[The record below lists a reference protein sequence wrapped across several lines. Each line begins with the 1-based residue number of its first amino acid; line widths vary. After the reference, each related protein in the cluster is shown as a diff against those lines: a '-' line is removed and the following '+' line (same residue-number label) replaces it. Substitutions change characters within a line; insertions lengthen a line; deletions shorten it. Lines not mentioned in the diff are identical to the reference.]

1 MENNQYKGFAYT
13 NSSNKPTIVYG
24 TSTEDILTKLGAYN
38 IARTENDKF
47 RTCNIGELN
56 ADAGKYGE
64 YHKYDVTTGKDI
76 SSVYLQIPRL
86 NKAEFQKVV
95 ADLKAAGARYNPNKK
110 AWYIT
115 ADQDWMEFNRICHQ
129 FSEKLTIDPVEVER
143 PDDENRPEFVIEGF
157 EVQYAVKVQN
167 RTVIIPE
174 SADLNLIKAA
184 VPVDDFLDRL
194 NEKAVE
200 QLRQLSDNPE
210 RIAGESEYSISVS
223 REAEDNRCMVWFN
236 DGREPLSMSGD
247 EYGIHFPSMG
257 QAEVADFVAGYM
269 RQQEHPELNV
279 QTEYHAGD
287 RIDCY
292 VPLRLQDNAAI
303 ADQPL
308 YVENVRHVSGIVQE
322 VRIQRDSSKEYIVLD
337 DHGNEQSVFS
347 DEIYAPD
354 QARVLLRA
362 ASDELTG
369 VQFDLLADKR
379 LTAAQMEEIR
389 FGYKDG
395 LRVEQVALYSNPEM
409 STAEMDLCRIALTNG
424 LGYAEISGL
433 LKETKELSWT
443 DSRNRLNEVIKEHR
457 AVKEAQHAVE
467 PPVEE
472 QEASQKEAADTTET
486 AADLRQEDMVSQE
499 GEKLTEVQSH
509 IVEHINEN
517 FFKGSVSIEA
527 VGNDRIR
534 ITDRTGESMNF
545 AMDQNGGIIDADTG
559 KLYGYAKDGYRPPEK
574 AETGDFYGIEVPL
587 EDGMRVIPQ
596 DVIDKLIAGT
606 EFPELPDHLDLTNCI
621 FRNITFTRFGYHSST
636 FANADFSNSRFYGC
650 KFDNMDF
657 RGSNFQGA
665 GFVDTDFDGAILNQC
680 NFHKATIADS
690 RFLEADVV
698 EVDFSE
704 ASLKRSAFK
713 GCAMERN
720 NFLVTRMD
728 AVDVDAECGITANQQ
743 HLDTIT
749 YTVGGATHEEAEKA
763 RDKVMW
769 RLSGSEVSYERKE
782 ELSHLLENESNNPD
796 TQEWR
801 EDLTYEERELV
812 DSWTQ
817 QYPKAMTGMRQQTG
831 REQANTQSV
840 LNKRSVVDLLHEK
853 KNLVSAQASAAAPS
867 HDDRIRKAE
876 AIAK

>member
-24 TSTEDILTKLGAYN
+24 TSAEDILTKLSAYN

-56 ADAGKYGE
+56 VDTGKYGE
-64 YHKYDVTTGKDI
+64 YHKYDVATGKDI
-76 SSVYLQIPRL
+76 SSIYLQIPRL
-86 NKAEFQKVV
+86 NKTEFQKVV

-115 ADQDWMEFNRICHQ
+115 VDQDKREFDRICSQ
-129 FSEKLTIDPVEVER
+129 FSEEPGKTTVEPTVEG

-157 EVQYAVKVQN
+157 EIQYAVKVQN

-174 SADLNLIKAA
+174 SVDLNLIKAA
-184 VPVDDFLDRL
+184 VPVDDFLNRL

-200 QLRQLSDNPE
+200 QLQQLSDNPE

-223 REAEDNRCMVWFN
+223 REAEDNHCMVWFN
-236 DGREPLSMSGD
+236 DGREPLSLSGD

-257 QAEVADFVAGYM
+257 QSEVADFVAGYL
-269 RQQEHPELNV
+269 RQQEHPELNM

-308 YVENVRHVSGIVQE
+308 YVENVRHVAGTVQA
-322 VRIQRDSSKEYIVLD
+322 VQMQRDGSKEYIVLD
-337 DHGNEQSVFS
+337 DRGDEQTVFS
-347 DEIYAPD
+347 DEIYTPD

-379 LTAAQMEEIR
+379 LSAAQMEEIR

-395 LRVEQVALYSNPEM
+395 LRVEQVALYANPEM

-424 LGYAEISGL
+424 LGYAEINDL

-443 DSRNRLNEVIKEHR
+443 DSRNRLNEVIKEHKGME
-457 AVKEAQHAVE
+457 KESRQKVSEQAH
-467 PPVEE
+467 VEE
-472 QEASQKEAADTTET
+472 
-486 AADLRQEDMVSQE
+486 
-499 GEKLTEVQSH
+499 
-509 IVEHINEN
+509 
-517 FFKGSVSIEA
+517 
-527 VGNDRIR
+527 
-534 ITDRTGESMNF
+534 TGESHPERQEQK
-545 AMDQNGGIIDADTG
+545 AEQT
-559 KLYGYAKDGYRPPEK
+559 PEK

-587 EDGMRVIPQ
+587 EDGRRVIPQ

-650 KFDNMDF
+650 TFDNMDLC
-657 RGSNFQGA
+657 GSNFQGT
-665 GFVDTDFDGAILNQC
+665 GFVDTDFNGAILNQC
-680 NFHKATIADS
+680 NFHKAIIADS

-704 ASLKRSAFK
+704 ASLMYTAFE

-728 AVDVDAECGITANQQ
+728 AVDVDAECSIAANQQ
-743 HLDTIT
+743 YLETVT
-749 YTVGGATHEEAEKA
+749 YTVEGAAQEDAEKV

-782 ELSHLLENESNNPD
+782 ELSHLLENESNDPD

-801 EDLTYEERELV
+801 EELTYEEFELV
-812 DSWTQ
+812 DSWTKAKE
-817 QYPKAMTGMRQQTG
+817 YSKAMDGMRQQTG
-831 REQANTQSV
+831 REQANTQSAQ
-840 LNKRSVVDLLHEK
+840 NKRSVVDLLHEK